1 MAAFIL
7 RFVNNIKLPP
17 EKRPTSISLAPEE
30 VAAAKRKL
38 FRIAQRRTTDDVIQL
53 ISKGKQV
60 PKTHPLGK
68 LQLTTDDEGTLMI
81 ECRIQNENS
90 KPKLLTYLD
99 VKSKL
104 VQLFIR
110 SSHVKFGH
118 PGTSAMM
125 AILSTNFYIKGL
137 RNHLKNLSRSCVIC
151 QRAYQHTFTPKM
163 GMLPTSRT
171 EPAPTFSVT
180 GIDFAGPLIIK
191 SDKLRKPT
199 RLKVYVAVF
208 ICLTTKAV
216 HLDIC
221 KGLSTTE
228 FLATFR
234 RLANR
239 RGTPKT
245 ICSDNRTN
253 FVGAKHEMK
262 EIVEFLKSKEVEDA
276 ISRVSTDDEIRWI
289 NIPPRAPHFG
299 GLWEAAVRKMKI
311 LLRKN
316 DAGLIMTYD
325 ELYTLLT
332 EVEAIINSTP
342 LTEIKEDDI
351 TEARYL
357 TPGHFLIGRPLKA
370 PADRPTGRSKMSNL
384 RRWNLTQALAQD
396 FWDQWCPTFSLSTT
410 GRSGA
415 RRPDQSKKV
424 T

>member
-1 MAAFIL
+1 M
-7 RFVNNIKLPP
+7 
-17 EKRPTSISLAPEE
+17 
-30 VAAAKRKL
+30 
-38 FRIAQRRTTDDVIQL
+38 
-53 ISKGKQV
+53 
-60 PKTHPLGK
+60 
-68 LQLTTDDEGTLMI
+68 
-81 ECRIQNENS
+81 
-90 KPKLLTYLD
+90 
-99 VKSKL
+99 
-104 VQLFIR
+104 
-110 SSHVKFGH
+110 
-118 PGTSAMM
+118 
-125 AILSTNFYIKGL
+125 
-137 RNHLKNLSRSCVIC
+137 
-151 QRAYQHTFTPKM
+151 
-163 GMLPTSRT
+163 
-171 EPAPTFSVT
+171 
-180 GIDFAGPLIIK
+180 
-191 SDKLRKPT
+191 
-199 RLKVYVAVF
+199 YVAVF

-216 HLDIC
+216 HLDVC

-234 RLANR
+234 RFANR

-245 ICSDNRTN
+245 IYSDNGTN
-253 FVGAKHEMK
+253 FVGAKH
-262 EIVEFLKSKEVEDA
+262 FLKSKEVEDA

-415 RRPDQSKKV
+415 RRPDQSKKE